1 MSTATETRNGTET
14 DGAVRELTYLKAF
27 TEGLAQSMRADDDV
41 VVIGEDVAAYGGVFH
56 NFEGLLDEF
65 GPRRMVDTPI
75 AEMAIIGMGVGAA
88 ARGLRPVV
96 DLMFMDF
103 LGVCMDQVVNQAAK
117 LRFMFGGEATVP
129 MVLTTAYGA
138 GLGAAA
144 QHSQSLEAWLAHVP
158 GLKVVMPA
166 TPHDVKGMLISSIR
180 DNNPVVFM
188 QNKKLFGI
196 KGPVPEAM
204 YEVPI
209 GQAAIHRA
217 GTDVTVV
224 ALGRMVHEALT
235 AAELLAGEGV
245 SVEVVDP
252 RSVQPLDTA
261 TIAES
266 ARRTHRIV
274 VVHEAVTF
282 GGLGAE
288 ITAQIQD
295 EAFDYLDAPVL
306 RIGAPFAPVPFSP
319 ALEKAYVPDAARI
332 AEACR
337 RILARG

>member
-1 MSTATETRNGTET
+1 MSTATESLVST
-14 DGAVRELTYLKAF
+14 DGSTVRQLTYLKAF

-41 VVIGEDVAAYGGVFH
+41 VVIGEDVAGYGGVFH
-56 NFEGLLDEF
+56 NFEGLLAEF

-75 AEMAIIGMGVGAA
+75 AEMAIMGLGVGAA

-158 GLKVVMPA
+158 GLKVVMPS
-166 TPHDVKGMLISSIR
+166 TPYDVKGMLISAIR
-180 DNNPVVFM
+180 DDNPVVFM
-188 QNKKLFGI
+188 QNKKLFGM
-196 KGPVPEAM
+196 KGPVPEDM

-209 GQAAIHRA
+209 GTATIHRSGA
-217 GTDVTVV
+217 HVTVV
-224 ALGRMVHEALT
+224 ALGRMVHEALA
-235 AAELLAGEGV
+235 AAEVLAGEGI
-245 SVEVVDP
+245 SLEVVDP
-252 RSVQPLDTA
+252 RSVQPLDTDL
-261 TIAES
+261 IVES

-288 ITAQIQD
+288 ITAQIQ
-295 EAFDYLDAPVL
+295 EGAFDYLDAPVV
-306 RIGAPFAPVPFSP
+306 RVGAPFAPVPFSP

-332 AEACR
+332 ADACR
-337 RILARG
+337 NIVARG

>member
-1 MSTATETRNGTET
+1 
-14 DGAVRELTYLKAF
+14 
-27 TEGLAQSMRADDDV
+27 
-41 VVIGEDVAAYGGVFH
+41 
-56 NFEGLLDEF
+56 
-65 GPRRMVDTPI
+65 
-75 AEMAIIGMGVGAA
+75 
-88 ARGLRPVV
+88 
-96 DLMFMDF
+96 
-103 LGVCMDQVVNQAAK
+103 
-117 LRFMFGGEATVP
+117 
-129 MVLTTAYGA
+129 
-138 GLGAAA
+138 
-144 QHSQSLEAWLAHVP
+144 
-158 GLKVVMPA
+158 
-166 TPHDVKGMLISSIR
+166 
-180 DNNPVVFM
+180 
-188 QNKKLFGI
+188 
-196 KGPVPEAM
+196 M

-209 GQAAIHRA
+209 GQAAIHRS
-217 GTDVTVV
+217 GSDVTVV

-261 TIAES
+261 TIVES